1 MAASRRKRERVL
13 DPIAR
18 MSEVLFGLIMA
29 LTFTTTLEITAG
41 RDDVRTLLVGVLGCN
56 IAWGLVDAVMFLVAS
71 LTARGHQLLTIRDVR
86 AAVGQE
92 DAHRAIAGAMPP
104 YLSRSLTSDD
114 LDRLRQR
121 LIAMPEPDPP
131 MLTRDDWLGALA
143 VFLLV
148 FLSTFPVV
156 VPFLL
161 FAHVSLAVRLSNLVA
176 IVMMFAIGSTMARHA
191 GLSPWRT
198 GLSFVVLGV
207 VLVAITIAL
216 GG

>member
-1 MAASRRKRERVL
+1 MIAKERERVL

-29 LTFTTTLEITAG
+29 LTFTTTLELTAG

-56 IAWGLVDAVMFLVAS
+56 IAWGLVDAVMFLIAS
-71 LTARGHQLLTIRDVR
+71 LIERGHGFLTIRTVR
-86 AAVGQE
+86 AAAHQD
-92 DAHRAIAGAMPP
+92 DAHRAIVGAMAPI
-104 YLSRSLTSDD
+104 LSTILTRDD
-114 LDRLRQR
+114 VDRVRQR
-121 LIAMPEPDPP
+121 LIAMPEIEPP
-131 MLTRDDWLGALA
+131 ALTRDDWLGAVA

-156 VPFLL
+156 VPFI
-161 FAHVSLAVRLSNLVA
+161 FVSDVQLAVRLSNLVA
-176 IVMMFAIGSTMARHA
+176 IVMLFGVGYTLANHA
-191 GLSPWRT
+191 GFNPWKT
-198 GLSFVVLGV
+198 GLALVALGI